1 MKMEPSADLEK
12 DARCSVQE
20 ILAAIDTGSGGGGGG
35 GGGNGGDRPSSSSDT
50 GSSSSSS
57 SSGNSSS
64 SMDLTTEVRGF
75 SCLL

>member
-20 ILAAIDTGSGGGGGG
+20 ILAAIDTGS
-35 GGGNGGDRPSSSSDT
+35 SSS
-50 GSSSSSS
+50 GSS

-64 SMDLTTEVRGF
+64 SMDLTTEERGF
-75 SCLL
+75 GCLLLQ